1 MSYTLAQLQA
11 AAQQAAA
18 QYGVPW
24 QIFSNQISA
33 ESGWNPDAQSSAGAQ
48 GIAQILPSTAQGWGV
63 NPWDPIASLFAA
75 AKADASYFAQFGSWS
90 DALAAYNAG
99 PGAVSKYGG
108 VPPYAETQNYVQKI
122 LGGIGGFVTGGV
134 GNVLQGGW
142 NLTPPG
148 MLSHAFQQGTNS
160 QNYQVP
166 DWLAALL
173 QPWSDFW
180 KSHSIALLLIAF
192 FVVII
197 GIVFIAS
204 DHQEEI
210 SGALQ
215 KGALLA

>member
-1 MSYTLAQLQA
+1 MSYTLQQLQA
-11 AAQQAAA
+11 AGQQAAA

-24 QIFSNQISA
+24 QIFYNQINQ
-33 ESGWNPDAQSSAGAQ
+33 ESGWNPNAQSGAGAE
-48 GIAQILPSTAQGWGV
+48 GIAQIEPSTAQGWGV

-75 AKADASYFAQFGSWS
+75 AKADASYFKQFGSWPN
-90 DALAAYNAG
+90 ALAAYNAG

-108 VPPYAETQNYVQKI
+108 VPPYAETQNYVQSI
-122 LGGIGGFVTGGV
+122 LGGIGSGI

-160 QNYQVP
+160 SNYQVP
-166 DWLAALL
+166 DWLAAIL

-180 KSHSIALLLIAF
+180 KSHNVALLLVAI

-197 GIVFIAS
+197 GIVFIAT
-204 DHQEEI
+204 DHQDEI
-210 SGALQ
+210 TGVLS
-215 KGALLA
+215 KGALAA